1 MVKALNILESLIME
15 YDIHIKNGE
24 IIDGTGAPKFKS
36 DIVIDKGKIIGIFPP
51 ENGDIRDDSEKHFLS
66 NFKAKQTFDAKNKI
80 ISPGFIDVHT
90 HDDDNV
96 FLDPTMSSKISQG
109 VTTCIA
115 GNCGISL
122 APFSYKG
129 NVPDPIAL
137 LGKEN
142 VFRFPRVKDYKNEFE
157 NNPSTVNL
165 ALLTGHSMLRVEA
178 MNGEFKRE
186 ARPKEIT
193 QMVKRLTTALE
204 DGSIGLSTGLAYPA
218 ANDAPTSEII
228 ELAKILPE
236 FDGIFTTHMRNEAI
250 DVIKSVN
257 ETIKISSTAKVR
269 TVISHHKCAGR
280 DNWGKSKTTLK
291 LIEEAKKDNFLDL
304 DCYPYTAS
312 STMLLKSF
320 VKRADRVLVTWS
332 DNYPDVSGQD
342 LNDLSKKFGLS
353 IDETIDKLYPA
364 GAIYFQMD
372 DQDLNR
378 ILQFPGT
385 MVGSDGI
392 PGDRHPHPRLWG
404 TFPRVLGK
412 YSREMK
418 LFPLEEAVYKMTGK
432 SAGVFGLESRGT
444 IDVNNY
450 ADLVIFNPD
459 TIIDKASY
467 ETPKLHADGIENV
480 FVNGEVVWAED
491 SPTTNRPGMFLP
503 GKKFN

>member
-1 MVKALNILESLIME
+1 MNT

-24 IIDGTGAPKFKS
+24 VIDGTGAPKFKS
-36 DIVIDKGKIIGIFPP
+36 DVIIDKGKIIGVFPSHH
-51 ENGDIRDDSEKHFLS
+51 DDVREKSDNHFLS
-66 NFKAKQTFDAKNKI
+66 NFKARKTINAEGKI

-90 HDDDNV
+90 HDDHNV
-96 FLDPTMSSKISQG
+96 FSDPSMTCKISQG
-109 VTTCIA
+109 VTTCIV

-129 NVPDPIAL
+129 DVPAPIAL
-137 LGKEN
+137 LGKSDN
-142 VFRFPRVKDYKNEFE
+142 FKFPRVKDYIEEFN
-157 NNPSTVNL
+157 NNPSSVNV

-178 MNGEFKRE
+178 MNGEFD
-186 ARPKEIT
+186 RPATSNEIN
-193 QMVKRLTTALE
+193 QMVETLKLAIE

-218 ANDAPTSEII
+218 ANAAPTSEII
-228 ELAKILPE
+228 ELVKILPKMN
-236 FDGIFTTHMRNEAI
+236 GIFTTHMRNEAI

-342 LNDLSKKFGLS
+342 LNDLSKKFELS

-432 SAGVFGLESRGT
+432 SAGVFGLEARGT

>member
-1 MVKALNILESLIME
+1 MNT

-24 IIDGTGAPKFKS
+24 VIDGTGAPKFKS
-36 DIVIDKGKIIGIFPP
+36 DVIIDKGKIIGVFPSHH
-51 ENGDIRDDSEKHFLS
+51 DDVREKSDNHFLS
-66 NFKAKQTFDAKNKI
+66 NFKARKTINAEGKI

-90 HDDDNV
+90 HDDHNV
-96 FLDPTMSSKISQG
+96 FSDSSMTCKISQG
-109 VTTCIA
+109 VTTCIV

-129 NVPDPIAL
+129 DVPAPIAL
-137 LGKEN
+137 LGKSDN
-142 VFRFPRVKDYKNEFE
+142 FKFPRVKDYIEEFN
-157 NNPSTVNL
+157 NNPSSVNV

-178 MNGEFKRE
+178 MNGEFD
-186 ARPKEIT
+186 RPATSKEIN
-193 QMVKRLTTALE
+193 QMVETLKLAIE

-218 ANDAPTSEII
+218 ANAAPTSEII
-228 ELAKILPE
+228 ELVKILPK

-250 DVIKSVN
+250 DVIKSVK
-257 ETIKISSTAKVR
+257 ETIEICSSTKVR

-280 DNWGKSKTTLK
+280 DNWGKSKETLK
-291 LIEEAKKDNFLDL
+291 LINEAKKDNFLDL

-320 VKRADRVLVTWS
+320 VKRADKVLVTWS

-342 LNDLSKKFGLS
+342 LNELANNFGLN
-353 IDETIDKLYPA
+353 IDDTIDKLYPA
-364 GAIYFQMD
+364 GAIYFQMGD
-372 DQDLNR
+372 DDLNR
-378 ILQFPGT
+378 ILKFDGS

-412 YSREMK
+412 YSRDME

-432 SAGVFGLESRGT
+432 SASVFGLENRGT
-444 IDVNNY
+444 IDIGNY
-450 ADLVIFNPD
+450 ADLVIFNPE
-459 TIIDKASY
+459 TVIDKASY
-467 ETPKLHADGIENV
+467 QSPKLHADGIENV
-480 FVNGEVVWAED
+480 FVNGKLVWQNDTSTED
-491 SPTTNRPGMFLP
+491 RPGMFLK

>member
-1 MVKALNILESLIME
+1 MHT
-15 YDIHIKNGE
+15 YDVHIKNGE
-24 IIDGTGAPKFKS
+24 VIDGTGAPKFKS
-36 DIVIDKGKIIGIFPP
+36 DIVIDNGKIIGVFPP
-51 ENGDIRDDSEKHFLS
+51 ENGDVREPSENHFLS
-66 NFKAKQTFDAKNKI
+66 NFRAKQIFDAKNKI

-129 NVPDPIAL
+129 DVPAPIAL
-137 LGKEN
+137 LGKSD
-142 VFRFPRVKDYKNEFE
+142 VFRFPRVQDYKNEFE
-157 NNPSTVNL
+157 DKPSTVNL

-178 MNGEFKRE
+178 MNGEFERAASKD
-186 ARPKEIT
+186 EINK
-193 QMVKRLTTALE
+193 MVDCLKTALE

-218 ANDAPTSEII
+218 ANDAPTTEII

-236 FDGIFTTHMRNEAI
+236 FDGVFTTHMRNEAI

-257 ETIKISSTAKVR
+257 ETIKISSSTKVR

-280 DNWGKSKTTLK
+280 ENWGKSKTTLK
-291 LIEEAKKDNFLDL
+291 LIEEAKKNNFLDL

-320 VKRADRVLVTWS
+320 VKRADKVLVTWS
-332 DNYPDVSGQD
+332 DNYPDISGED
-342 LNDLSKKFGLS
+342 LNDLSEKFGLS
-353 IDETIDKLYPA
+353 IDETIDKFYPA

-372 DQDLNR
+372 DEDLNR
-378 ILQFPGT
+378 ILKFPGS
-385 MVGSDGI
+385 MIGSDGI

-432 SAGVFGLESRGT
+432 SAEVFGLESRGT
-444 IDVNNY
+444 IDVGNY
-450 ADLVIFNPD
+450 ADLVIFNPE

-467 ETPKLHADGIENV
+467 KSPKLHSEGIESV
-480 FVNGEVVWAED
+480 FVNGKVVWENDGA
-491 SPTTNRPGMFLP
+491 TNNRPGMFLP
-503 GKKFN
+503 GKKFD

>member
-1 MVKALNILESLIME
+1 MHT
-15 YDIHIKNGE
+15 YDVHIKNGE
-24 IIDGTGAPKFKS
+24 VIDGTGAPKFKS
-36 DIVIDKGKIIGIFPP
+36 DIVIDNGKIIGVFPP
-51 ENGDIRDDSEKHFLS
+51 ENGDVRDPSENHFLS
-66 NFKAKQTFDAKNKI
+66 NFKAKYTLDAENKI

-129 NVPDPIAL
+129 DVPAPIAL
-137 LGKEN
+137 LGKSD
-142 VFRFPRVKDYKNEFE
+142 VFRFPRVKDYRTEFE
-157 NNPSTVNL
+157 DKPSTVNV

-178 MNGEFKRE
+178 MNGEFERP
-186 ARPKEIT
+186 ARKHEINK
-193 QMVKRLTTALE
+193 MVDCLKTALE

-236 FDGIFTTHMRNEAI
+236 FDGVFTTHMRNEAI

-257 ETIKISSTAKVR
+257 ETIKISSSTKVR

-280 DNWGKSKTTLK
+280 ENWGKSKTTLK

-320 VKRADRVLVTWS
+320 VKRADKVLVTWS
-332 DNYPDVSGQD
+332 DNYPDISGED
-342 LNDLSKKFGLS
+342 LNDLSVKFGLS
-353 IDETIDKLYPA
+353 IDKTIDKLYPA

-372 DQDLNR
+372 DEDLNR
-378 ILQFPGT
+378 ILMFPGS
-385 MVGSDGI
+385 MIGSDGI

-432 SAGVFGLESRGT
+432 SAEVFGLESRGT
-444 IDVNNY
+444 IDVGNY

-467 ETPKLHADGIENV
+467 KSPKLHSEGIESV
-480 FVNGEVVWAED
+480 FVNGKVVWENDGA
-491 SPTTNRPGMFLP
+491 TNNRPGMFLP
-503 GKKFN
+503 GKKFH

>member
-1 MVKALNILESLIME
+1 MHT
-15 YDIHIKNGE
+15 YDVHIKNGE
-24 IIDGTGAPKFKS
+24 VIDGTGAPKFKS
-36 DIVIDKGKIIGIFPP
+36 DIVIDNGKIIGVFPP
-51 ENGDIRDDSEKHFLS
+51 ENGDVRDPSENHFLS
-66 NFKAKQTFDAKNKI
+66 NFKAKYTLDAENKI

-96 FLDPTMSSKISQG
+96 FLDPAMSSKISQG

-129 NVPDPIAL
+129 DVPAPIAL
-137 LGKEN
+137 LGKSD
-142 VFRFPRVKDYKNEFE
+142 VFRFPRVKDYRTEFE
-157 NNPSTVNL
+157 DKPSTVNV

-178 MNGEFKRE
+178 MNGEFE
-186 ARPKEIT
+186 RPASKHEINK
-193 QMVKRLTTALE
+193 MVDCLKTALE

-236 FDGIFTTHMRNEAI
+236 FDGVFTTHMRNEAI

-257 ETIKISSTAKVR
+257 ETIKISSSTKVR

-280 DNWGKSKTTLK
+280 ENWGKSKTTLK

-320 VKRADRVLVTWS
+320 VKRADKVLVTWS
-332 DNYPDVSGQD
+332 DNYPDISGED
-342 LNDLSKKFGLS
+342 LNDLSVKFGLS
-353 IDETIDKLYPA
+353 IDKTIDKLYPA

-372 DQDLNR
+372 DEDLNR
-378 ILQFPGT
+378 ILMFPGS
-385 MVGSDGI
+385 MIGSDGI

-432 SAGVFGLESRGT
+432 SAEVFGLESRGT
-444 IDVNNY
+444 IDVGNY

-467 ETPKLHADGIENV
+467 KSPKLHSEGIESV
-480 FVNGEVVWAED
+480 FVNGKVVWENDEA
-491 SPTTNRPGMFLP
+491 TNNRPGMFLP
-503 GKKFN
+503 GKNFIN

>member
-1 MVKALNILESLIME
+1 MHT
-15 YDIHIKNGE
+15 YDVHIKNGE
-24 IIDGTGAPKFKS
+24 VIDGTGAPKFKS
-36 DIVIDKGKIIGIFPP
+36 DIVIDNGKIIGVFPP
-51 ENGDIRDDSEKHFLS
+51 ENGDVRDPSENHFLS
-66 NFKAKQTFDAKNKI
+66 NFKAKYTLDAENKI

-129 NVPDPIAL
+129 DVPAPIAL
-137 LGKEN
+137 LGKSD
-142 VFRFPRVKDYKNEFE
+142 VFRFPRVKDYRTEFE
-157 NNPSTVNL
+157 DKPSTVNV

-178 MNGEFKRE
+178 MNGEFE
-186 ARPKEIT
+186 RPASKHEINK
-193 QMVKRLTTALE
+193 MIDCLKTALE

-236 FDGIFTTHMRNEAI
+236 FDGVFTTHMRNEAV

-257 ETIKISSTAKVR
+257 ETIKISSSTKVR

-280 DNWGKSKTTLK
+280 ENWGKSKTTLK
-291 LIEEAKKDNFLDL
+291 LIEEAKKDNILDL

-320 VKRADRVLVTWS
+320 VKRADKVLVTWS
-332 DNYPDVSGQD
+332 DNYPNISGED

-353 IDETIDKLYPA
+353 IDKTIDKLYPA

-372 DQDLNR
+372 DEDLNR
-378 ILQFPGT
+378 ILMFPGS
-385 MVGSDGI
+385 MIGSDGI

-432 SAGVFGLESRGT
+432 SAEVFGLESRGT
-444 IDVNNY
+444 IDVGNY

-467 ETPKLHADGIENV
+467 KSPKLHSEGIESV
-480 FVNGEVVWAED
+480 FVNGKVVWENDGA
-491 SPTTNRPGMFLP
+491 TNNRPGMYLP
-503 GKKFN
+503 GKSFIN

>member
-1 MVKALNILESLIME
+1 MHT
-15 YDIHIKNGE
+15 YDVHIKNGE
-24 IIDGTGAPKFKS
+24 VIDGTGAPKFKS
-36 DIVIDKGKIIGIFPP
+36 DIVIDNGKIIGVFPP
-51 ENGDIRDDSEKHFLS
+51 ENGDVRDPSENHFLS
-66 NFKAKQTFDAKNKI
+66 NFKAKYTLDAENKI

-129 NVPDPIAL
+129 DVPAPIAL
-137 LGKEN
+137 LGKSD
-142 VFRFPRVKDYKNEFE
+142 VFRFPRVKDYRTEFE
-157 NNPSTVNL
+157 DKPSTVNV

-178 MNGEFKRE
+178 MNGEFE
-186 ARPKEIT
+186 RPASKHEINK
-193 QMVKRLTTALE
+193 MVDCLKTALE

-236 FDGIFTTHMRNEAI
+236 FDGVFTTHMRNEAI

-257 ETIKISSTAKVR
+257 ETIKISSSTKVR

-280 DNWGKSKTTLK
+280 ENWGKSKTTLK

-320 VKRADRVLVTWS
+320 VKRADKVLVTWS
-332 DNYPDVSGQD
+332 DNYPDISGED
-342 LNDLSKKFGLS
+342 LNDLSVKFGLS
-353 IDETIDKLYPA
+353 IDKTIDKLYPA

-372 DQDLNR
+372 DEDLNR
-378 ILQFPGT
+378 ILMFPGS
-385 MVGSDGI
+385 MIGSDGI

-432 SAGVFGLESRGT
+432 SAEVFGLESRGT
-444 IDVNNY
+444 IDVGNY

-467 ETPKLHADGIENV
+467 KSPKLHSEGIESV
-480 FVNGEVVWAED
+480 FVNGKVVWENDGA
-491 SPTTNRPGMFLP
+491 TNNRPGMFLP
-503 GKKFN
+503 GKKFD

>member
-1 MVKALNILESLIME
+1 MHT
-15 YDIHIKNGE
+15 YDVHIKNGE
-24 IIDGTGAPKFKS
+24 VIDGTGAPKFKS
-36 DIVIDKGKIIGIFPP
+36 DIVIDNGKIIGVFPP
-51 ENGDIRDDSEKHFLS
+51 ENGDVRDPSENHFLS
-66 NFKAKQTFDAKNKI
+66 NFKAKYTLDAENKI

-129 NVPDPIAL
+129 DVPAPIAL
-137 LGKEN
+137 LGKSD
-142 VFRFPRVKDYKNEFE
+142 VFRFPRVKDYRTEFE
-157 NNPSTVNL
+157 DKPSTVNV

-178 MNGEFKRE
+178 MNGEFE
-186 ARPKEIT
+186 RPANKHEINK
-193 QMVKRLTTALE
+193 MVDCLKTALE

-228 ELAKILPE
+228 KLAKILPE
-236 FDGIFTTHMRNEAI
+236 FDGVFTTHMRNEAI

-257 ETIKISSTAKVR
+257 ETIKISSSTKVR

-280 DNWGKSKTTLK
+280 ENWGKSKTTLK

-320 VKRADRVLVTWS
+320 VKRADKVLVTWS
-332 DNYPDVSGQD
+332 DNYPDISGED
-342 LNDLSKKFGLS
+342 LNDLSEKFGLS
-353 IDETIDKLYPA
+353 IDKTIDKLYPA

-372 DQDLNR
+372 DEDLNR
-378 ILQFPGT
+378 ILMFPGS
-385 MVGSDGI
+385 MIGSDGI

-432 SAGVFGLESRGT
+432 SAEVFGLESRGT
-444 IDVNNY
+444 IDVGNY

-467 ETPKLHADGIENV
+467 KSPKLHSEGIESV
-480 FVNGEVVWAED
+480 FVNGKVVWENDGA
-491 SPTTNRPGMFLP
+491 TNNRPGMFLP
-503 GKKFN
+503 GKKFH

>member
-1 MVKALNILESLIME
+1 MHT
-15 YDIHIKNGE
+15 YDVHIKNGE
-24 IIDGTGAPKFKS
+24 VIDGTGAPKFKS
-36 DIVIDKGKIIGIFPP
+36 DIVIDNGKIIGVFPP
-51 ENGDIRDDSEKHFLS
+51 ENGDVRDPSENHFLS
-66 NFKAKQTFDAKNKI
+66 NFKAKYTLDAENKI

-129 NVPDPIAL
+129 DVPAPIAL
-137 LGKEN
+137 LGKSD
-142 VFRFPRVKDYKNEFE
+142 VFRFPRVKDYKTEFE
-157 NNPSTVNL
+157 DKPSTVNV

-178 MNGEFKRE
+178 MNGEFE
-186 ARPKEIT
+186 RPASKHEINK
-193 QMVKRLTTALE
+193 MVDCLKTALE

-236 FDGIFTTHMRNEAI
+236 FDGVFTTHMRNEAI

-257 ETIKISSTAKVR
+257 ETIKISSSTKVR

-280 DNWGKSKTTLK
+280 ENWGKSKTTLK

-320 VKRADRVLVTWS
+320 VKRADKVLVTWS
-332 DNYPDVSGQD
+332 DNYPDISGED
-342 LNDLSKKFGLS
+342 LNDLSVKFGLS
-353 IDETIDKLYPA
+353 IDKTIDKLYPA

-372 DQDLNR
+372 DEDLNR
-378 ILQFPGT
+378 ILMFPGS
-385 MVGSDGI
+385 MIGSDGI

-432 SAGVFGLESRGT
+432 SAEVFGLESRGT
-444 IDVNNY
+444 IDVGNY

-467 ETPKLHADGIENV
+467 KSPKLHSEGIESV
-480 FVNGEVVWAED
+480 FVNGKVVWENDGA
-491 SPTTNRPGMFLP
+491 TNNRPGMFLP
-503 GKKFN
+503 GKKFD

>member
-1 MVKALNILESLIME
+1 MHT
-15 YDIHIKNGE
+15 YDVHIKNGE
-24 IIDGTGAPKFKS
+24 VIDGTGAPKFKS
-36 DIVIDKGKIIGIFPP
+36 DIVIDNGKIIGVFPP
-51 ENGDIRDDSEKHFLS
+51 ENGDVRDPSENHFLS
-66 NFKAKQTFDAKNKI
+66 NFKAKYTLDAENKI

-129 NVPDPIAL
+129 DVPAPIAL
-137 LGKEN
+137 LGKSD
-142 VFRFPRVKDYKNEFE
+142 VFRFPRVKDYRTEFE
-157 NNPSTVNL
+157 DKPSTVNV

-178 MNGEFKRE
+178 MNGEFE
-186 ARPKEIT
+186 RPASKHEINK
-193 QMVKRLTTALE
+193 MVDCLKTALE

-236 FDGIFTTHMRNEAI
+236 FDGVFTTHMRNEAI

-257 ETIKISSTAKVR
+257 ETIKISSSTKVR

-280 DNWGKSKTTLK
+280 ENWGKSKTTLK

-320 VKRADRVLVTWS
+320 VKRADKVLVTWS
-332 DNYPDVSGQD
+332 DNYPDISGED
-342 LNDLSKKFGLS
+342 LNDLSVKFGLS
-353 IDETIDKLYPA
+353 IDKTIDKLYPA

-372 DQDLNR
+372 DEDLNR
-378 ILQFPGT
+378 ILKFPGS
-385 MVGSDGI
+385 MIGSDGI

-432 SAGVFGLESRGT
+432 SAEVFGLESRGT
-444 IDVNNY
+444 IDVGNY

-467 ETPKLHADGIENV
+467 KSPKLHSEGIESV
-480 FVNGEVVWAED
+480 FVNGKVVWENDEA
-491 SPTTNRPGMFLP
+491 TNNRPGMFLP
-503 GKKFN
+503 GKNFIN

>member
-1 MVKALNILESLIME
+1 MNIF
-15 YDIHIKNGE
+15 DVHIKNGE
-24 IIDGTGAPKFKS
+24 VIDGTGAPKFKS
-36 DIVIDKGKIIGIFPP
+36 DIVINKGKIIGIFPA
-51 ENGDIRDDSEKHFLS
+51 ENGDVRDPSENHFLS
-66 NFKAKQTFDAKNKI
+66 NFRAKHTINAENKI

-96 FLDPTMSSKISQG
+96 FLDPSMSSKISQG
-109 VTTCIA
+109 VTTCVA

-129 NVPDPIAL
+129 EVPAPIAL
-137 LGKEN
+137 LGKSE
-142 VFRFPRVKDYKNEFE
+142 VFRFPRVSNYKEEF
-157 NNPSTVNL
+157 NNKPSSVNL
-165 ALLTGHSMLRVEA
+165 ALLTGHSMLRLEA
-178 MNGEFKRE
+178 MNGEF
-186 ARPKEIT
+186 ARPATTKEISK
-193 QMVKRLTTALE
+193 MIDKLKLALE

-236 FDGIFTTHMRNEAI
+236 FDGIFTTHMRNEAV

-257 ETIKISSTAKVR
+257 ETINISSTAKVR

-280 DNWGKSKTTLK
+280 ENWGKSKRTLE
-291 LIEEAKKDNFLDL
+291 LIGEAKKNNFLDL

-320 VKRADRVLVTWS
+320 VKRADKVLVTWS
-332 DNYPDVSGQD
+332 DNYPDISGQD
-342 LNDLSKKFGLS
+342 LNDLVQQFGIS
-353 IDETIDKLYPA
+353 VDETIDKLYPA

-378 ILQFPGT
+378 ILQFPGS
-385 MVGSDGI
+385 MIGSDGI

-412 YSREMK
+412 YSREMQ

-432 SAGVFGLESRGT
+432 SASVFGLEKRGI
-444 IDVNNY
+444 IDVGNY
-450 ADLVIFNPD
+450 ADLVIFNPE
-459 TIIDKASY
+459 TVIDKASY
-467 ETPKLHADGIENV
+467 QSPKLHADGIENV
-480 FVNGEVVWAED
+480 LVNGEVVWQED
-491 SPTTNRPGMFLP
+491 SATQNRPGMFLE
-503 GKKFN
+503 GKKFH

>member
-1 MVKALNILESLIME
+1 MHT
-15 YDIHIKNGE
+15 YDVHIKNGE
-24 IIDGTGAPKFKS
+24 VIDGTGAPKFKS
-36 DIVIDKGKIIGIFPP
+36 DIVIDNGKIIGVFPP
-51 ENGDIRDDSEKHFLS
+51 ENGDVRDPSENHFLS
-66 NFKAKQTFDAKNKI
+66 NFKAKYTLDAENKI

-129 NVPDPIAL
+129 DVPAPIAL
-137 LGKEN
+137 LGKSD
-142 VFRFPRVKDYKNEFE
+142 VFRFPRVKDYRTEFE
-157 NNPSTVNL
+157 DKPSTVNV

-178 MNGEFKRE
+178 MNGEFE
-186 ARPKEIT
+186 RPASKHEINK
-193 QMVKRLTTALE
+193 MVDCLKTALE

-236 FDGIFTTHMRNEAI
+236 FDGVFTTHMRNEAI

-257 ETIKISSTAKVR
+257 ETIKISSSTKVR

-280 DNWGKSKTTLK
+280 ENWGKSKTTLK

-320 VKRADRVLVTWS
+320 VKRADKVLVTWS
-332 DNYPDVSGQD
+332 DNYPDISGED
-342 LNDLSKKFGLS
+342 LNDLSVKFGLS
-353 IDETIDKLYPA
+353 IDKTIDKLYPA

-372 DQDLNR
+372 DEDLNR
-378 ILQFPGT
+378 ILMFPGS
-385 MVGSDGI
+385 MIGSDGI

-432 SAGVFGLESRGT
+432 SAEVFGLESRGT
-444 IDVNNY
+444 IDVGNY

-467 ETPKLHADGIENV
+467 KSPKLHSEGIESV
-480 FVNGEVVWAED
+480 FVNGKVVWENDVA
-491 SPTTNRPGMFLP
+491 TNNRPGMFLP
-503 GKKFN
+503 GKNFIN

>member
-1 MVKALNILESLIME
+1 MHT
-15 YDIHIKNGE
+15 YDVHIKNGE
-24 IIDGTGAPKFKS
+24 VIDGTGAPKFKS
-36 DIVIDKGKIIGIFPP
+36 DIVIDNGKIIGVFPP
-51 ENGDIRDDSEKHFLS
+51 ENGDVRDPSENHFLS
-66 NFKAKQTFDAKNKI
+66 NFKAKYTLDAENKI

-129 NVPDPIAL
+129 DVPAPIAL
-137 LGKEN
+137 LGKSD
-142 VFRFPRVKDYKNEFE
+142 VFRFPRVKDYRTEFE
-157 NNPSTVNL
+157 NKPSTVNL

-178 MNGEFKRE
+178 MNGEFE
-186 ARPKEIT
+186 RPASKHEINK
-193 QMVKRLTTALE
+193 MVDCLKTALE

-236 FDGIFTTHMRNEAI
+236 FDGVFTTHMRNEAI

-257 ETIKISSTAKVR
+257 ETIKISSSTKVR

-280 DNWGKSKTTLK
+280 ENWGKSKTTLK
-291 LIEEAKKDNFLDL
+291 LIEEAKNNNFLDL

-320 VKRADRVLVTWS
+320 VKRADKVLVTWS
-332 DNYPDVSGQD
+332 DNYPDISGED
-342 LNDLSKKFGLS
+342 LNDLSVKFGLS
-353 IDETIDKLYPA
+353 IDKTIDKLYPA

-372 DQDLNR
+372 DEDLNR
-378 ILQFPGT
+378 ILMFPGS
-385 MVGSDGI
+385 MIGSDGI

-418 LFPLEEAVYKMTGK
+418 LFPLEEAVHKMTGK
-432 SAGVFGLESRGT
+432 SAEVFGLESRGT
-444 IDVNNY
+444 IDVGNY

-467 ETPKLHADGIENV
+467 KSPKLHSEGIESV
-480 FVNGEVVWAED
+480 FVNGKVVWENDGA
-491 SPTTNRPGMFLP
+491 TNNRPGMYLP
-503 GKKFN
+503 GKSFIN

>member
-1 MVKALNILESLIME
+1 MHT
-15 YDIHIKNGE
+15 YDVHIKNGGV
-24 IIDGTGAPKFKS
+24 IDGTGAPKFKS
-36 DIVIDKGKIIGIFPP
+36 DIVIDNGKIIGVFPP
-51 ENGDIRDDSEKHFLS
+51 ENGDVREPSENHFLS

-129 NVPDPIAL
+129 DVPAPIAL
-137 LGKEN
+137 LGKSD
-142 VFRFPRVKDYKNEFE
+142 VFRFPRVKDYKTEFE
-157 NNPSTVNL
+157 DKPSTVNL

-178 MNGEFKRE
+178 MNGEFERAASKD
-186 ARPKEIT
+186 EINK
-193 QMVKRLTTALE
+193 MVDCLKTALE

-218 ANDAPTSEII
+218 ANDAPTTEII

-236 FDGIFTTHMRNEAI
+236 FNGVFTTHMRNEAI

-257 ETIKISSTAKVR
+257 ETIKISSSTKVR

-280 DNWGKSKTTLK
+280 ENWGKSKTTLK
-291 LIEEAKKDNFLDL
+291 LIEEAKKNNFLDL

-320 VKRADRVLVTWS
+320 VKRADKVLVTWS
-332 DNYPDVSGQD
+332 DNYPDISGED
-342 LNDLSKKFGLS
+342 LNDLSEKFGLS
-353 IDETIDKLYPA
+353 IDKTIDKLYPA

-372 DQDLNR
+372 DEDLNR
-378 ILQFPGT
+378 ILKFPGS
-385 MVGSDGI
+385 MIGSDGI

-432 SAGVFGLESRGT
+432 SAEVFGLESRGT
-444 IDVNNY
+444 IDVGNY
-450 ADLVIFNPD
+450 ADLVIFNPE

-467 ETPKLHADGIENV
+467 KSPKLHSEGIESV
-480 FVNGEVVWAED
+480 FVNGKVVWENDGA
-491 SPTTNRPGMFLP
+491 TNNRPGMFLP
-503 GKKFN
+503 GKKFD

>member
-1 MVKALNILESLIME
+1 MHI

-36 DIVIDKGKIIGIFPP
+36 DIVIDKGKIIGVFPP
-51 ENGDIRDDSEKHFLS
+51 ENADVRDIAENHFLS

-129 NVPDPIAL
+129 DVPAPIAL
-137 LGKEN
+137 LGKLD
-142 VFRFPRVKDYKNEFE
+142 VFRFPRVKDYKDEFK

-178 MNGEFKRE
+178 MNGEYER
-186 ARPKEIT
+186 AASSHEISK
-193 QMVKRLTTALE
+193 MVNSLETALE

-228 ELAKILPE
+228 ELAKILPK
-236 FDGIFTTHMRNEAI
+236 FDGIFTTHMRNEAV

-257 ETIKISSTAKVR
+257 ETIEISSTTKVR

-280 DNWGKSKTTLK
+280 ENWGKSQKTLK
-291 LIEEAKKDNFLDL
+291 LIQEAKKNNFLDL

-320 VKRADRVLVTWS
+320 VKRADKVLVTWS

-342 LNDLSKKFGLS
+342 LKDLAKEFGLS
-353 IDETIDKLYPA
+353 IDEAIDKLYPA

-385 MVGSDGI
+385 MIGSDGI

-432 SAGVFGLESRGT
+432 SAEVFGLKRRGT
-444 IDVNNY
+444 IDIDNF

-459 TIIDKASY
+459 TVIDKASY
-467 ETPKLHADGIENV
+467 TSPKLHADGIESV
-480 FVNGEVVWAED
+480 FINGELVWEND
-491 SPTTNRPGMFLP
+491 KPTENRPGMFLS

>member
-1 MVKALNILESLIME
+1 MHT
-15 YDIHIKNGE
+15 YDVHIKNGE
-24 IIDGTGAPKFKS
+24 VIDGTGAPKFKS
-36 DIVIDKGKIIGIFPP
+36 DIVIDNGKIIGVFPP
-51 ENGDIRDDSEKHFLS
+51 ENGDVRDPSENHFLS
-66 NFKAKQTFDAKNKI
+66 NFKAKYTLDAENKI

-129 NVPDPIAL
+129 DVPAPIAL
-137 LGKEN
+137 LGKSD
-142 VFRFPRVKDYKNEFE
+142 VFRFPRVKDYRTEFE
-157 NNPSTVNL
+157 DKPSTVNV

-178 MNGEFKRE
+178 MNGEFE
-186 ARPKEIT
+186 RPASKHEINK
-193 QMVKRLTTALE
+193 MVDCLKTALE

-236 FDGIFTTHMRNEAI
+236 FDGVFTTHMRNEAI

-257 ETIKISSTAKVR
+257 ETIKISSSTKVR

-280 DNWGKSKTTLK
+280 ENWGKSKTTLK

-320 VKRADRVLVTWS
+320 VKRADKVLVTWS
-332 DNYPDVSGQD
+332 DNYPDISGED
-342 LNDLSKKFGLS
+342 LNDLSVKFGLS
-353 IDETIDKLYPA
+353 IDKTIDKLYPA

-372 DQDLNR
+372 DEDLNR
-378 ILQFPGT
+378 ILMFPGS
-385 MVGSDGI
+385 MIGSDGI

-432 SAGVFGLESRGT
+432 SAEVFGLESRGT
-444 IDVNNY
+444 IDVGNY

-467 ETPKLHADGIENV
+467 KSPKLHSEGIESV
-480 FVNGEVVWAED
+480 FVNGKVVWENDEA
-491 SPTTNRPGMFLP
+491 TNNRPGMFLP
-503 GKKFN
+503 GKNFIN

>member
-1 MVKALNILESLIME
+1 MHT
-15 YDIHIKNGE
+15 YDVHIKNGE
-24 IIDGTGAPKFKS
+24 VIDGTGAPKFKS
-36 DIVIDKGKIIGIFPP
+36 DIVIDNGKIIGVFPP
-51 ENGDIRDDSEKHFLS
+51 ENGDVRDPSENHFLS
-66 NFKAKQTFDAKNKI
+66 NFKAKYTLDAENKI

-129 NVPDPIAL
+129 DVPAPIAL
-137 LGKEN
+137 LGKSD
-142 VFRFPRVKDYKNEFE
+142 VFRFPRVKDYRTEFE
-157 NNPSTVNL
+157 DKPSTVNV

-178 MNGEFKRE
+178 MNGEFE
-186 ARPKEIT
+186 RPASKHEINK
-193 QMVKRLTTALE
+193 MVDCLKTALE

-236 FDGIFTTHMRNEAI
+236 FDGVFTTHMRNEAI

-257 ETIKISSTAKVR
+257 ETIKISSSTKVR

-280 DNWGKSKTTLK
+280 ENWGKSKTTLK

-320 VKRADRVLVTWS
+320 VKRADKVLVTWS
-332 DNYPDVSGQD
+332 DNYPDISGED
-342 LNDLSKKFGLS
+342 LNDLSVKFGLS
-353 IDETIDKLYPA
+353 IDKTIDKLYPA

-372 DQDLNR
+372 DEDLNR
-378 ILQFPGT
+378 ILKFPGS
-385 MVGSDGI
+385 MIGSDGI

-432 SAGVFGLESRGT
+432 SAEVFGLESRGT
-444 IDVNNY
+444 IDVGNY

-467 ETPKLHADGIENV
+467 KSPKLHSEGIESV
-480 FVNGEVVWAED
+480 FVNGKVVWENDRA
-491 SPTTNRPGMFLP
+491 TNNRPGMFLP
-503 GKKFN
+503 GKNFIN

>member
-1 MVKALNILESLIME
+1 MHT
-15 YDIHIKNGE
+15 YDVHIKNGE
-24 IIDGTGAPKFKS
+24 VIDGTGAPKFKS
-36 DIVIDKGKIIGIFPP
+36 DIVIDNGKIIGVFPP
-51 ENGDIRDDSEKHFLS
+51 ENGDVRDPSENHFLS
-66 NFKAKQTFDAKNKI
+66 NFKAKYTLDAENKI

-129 NVPDPIAL
+129 DVPAPIAL
-137 LGKEN
+137 LGKSD
-142 VFRFPRVKDYKNEFE
+142 VFRFPRVKDYRTEFE
-157 NNPSTVNL
+157 DKPSTVNV

-178 MNGEFKRE
+178 MNGEFE
-186 ARPKEIT
+186 RPASKHEINK
-193 QMVKRLTTALE
+193 MVDCLKTALE

-236 FDGIFTTHMRNEAI
+236 FDGVFTTHMRNEAI

-257 ETIKISSTAKVR
+257 ETIKISSSTKVR

-280 DNWGKSKTTLK
+280 ENWGKSKTTLK
-291 LIEEAKKDNFLDL
+291 LIEEAKKNNFLDL

-320 VKRADRVLVTWS
+320 VKRADKVLVTWS
-332 DNYPDVSGQD
+332 DNYPDISGED
-342 LNDLSKKFGLS
+342 LNDLSEKFGLS
-353 IDETIDKLYPA
+353 IDKTIDKLYPA

-372 DQDLNR
+372 DEDLNR
-378 ILQFPGT
+378 ILMFPGS
-385 MVGSDGI
+385 MIGSDGI

-432 SAGVFGLESRGT
+432 SAEVFGLESRGT
-444 IDVNNY
+444 IDVGNY

-467 ETPKLHADGIENV
+467 KSPKLHSEGIESV
-480 FVNGEVVWAED
+480 FVNGKVVWENDVA
-491 SPTTNRPGMFLP
+491 TNNRPGMFLP
-503 GKKFN
+503 GKNFIN